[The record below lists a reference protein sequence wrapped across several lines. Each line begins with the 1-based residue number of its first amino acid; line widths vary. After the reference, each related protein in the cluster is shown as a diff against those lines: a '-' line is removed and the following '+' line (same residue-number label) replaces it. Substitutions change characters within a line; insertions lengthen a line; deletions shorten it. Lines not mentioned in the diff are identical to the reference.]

1 MTTLP
6 TFTPAQIAFL
16 EAVLSPSPTLLA
28 LAEGPGGCDDSD
40 QGEGDKPP
48 PTLGSNTDDT
58 LLGGEG
64 KDNLVGLNG
73 NDALSAFQGKDWL
86 YGDNGND
93 FLDGGEGRDFLHG
106 GNGDDELRG
115 GKGKDDMYGENGNDL
130 LIGGCGPDLLDGGR
144 GDDVLFG
151 GNSPDRMTGGLG
163 RDVFVLALPGG
174 GGGHG
179 GSGELANPIEPL
191 AHEEEEGDVI
201 TDFRQGVDHLALA
214 GGLTFDQLVFQDN
227 RIYVE
232 MDEILEISAA
242 SAPSL
247 LQESEHEEPGRLL
260 ATLTGFNTT
269 QLSQSDFITLTNIVA
284 G

>member
-1 MTTLP
+1 MTNLP
-6 TFTPAQIAFL
+6 SFTAAQLSFL
-16 EAVLSPSPTLLA
+16 ESVLCPSPSLLA
-28 LAEGPGGCDDSD
+28 MEEGIGGCDDSD

-48 PTLGSNTDDT
+48 ATLGTNKDDT

-73 NDALSAFQGKDWL
+73 NDTLRAFQGKDWL

-93 FLDGGEGRDFLHG
+93 LLDGGEGRDFLYG

-130 LIGGCGPDLLDGGR
+130 LIGGCGPDLMDGGR

-151 GNSPDRMTGGLG
+151 GNSPDTYTGGLG

-174 GGGHG
+174 EGGHG
-179 GSGELANPIEPL
+179 GGGEIAPTPGPL
-191 AHEEEEGDVI
+191 AHEEEEGDVV
-201 TDFRQGVDHLALA
+201 TDFEQGVDHLALA
-214 GGLTFDQLVFQDN
+214 GALTFDQLRFAGN
-227 RIYVE
+227 RIYVV
-232 MDEILEISAA
+232 MDETAGA
-242 SAPSL
+242 STPLASPTTPGNENEGL
-247 LQESEHEEPGRLL
+247 GRLL
-260 ATLTGFNTT
+260 ATLNGFNTT
-269 QLSQSDFITLTNIVA
+269 QLSEADFITWADFSL

>member
-6 TFTPAQIAFL
+6 SFTPSQLAFL
-16 EAVLSPSPTLLA
+16 ESVLSPLPTLLA

-48 PTLGSNTDDT
+48 PALGSNTDDT

-64 KDNLVGLNG
+64 KNNLVGLNG
-73 NDALSAFQGKDWL
+73 NDTLRSFQGKDWL

-93 FLDGGEGRDFLHG
+93 FLDGGEGRDFLYG

-179 GSGELANPIEPL
+179 GGGELANPIEPL

-214 GGLTFDQLVFQDN
+214 GGLTFDQLLFQDN
-227 RIYVE
+227 RIYVVKDE
-232 MDEILEISAA
+232 MVGISSAYAA
-242 SAPSL
+242 SSL
-247 LQESEHEEPGRLL
+247 QGSEQEE
-260 ATLTGFNTT
+260 T
-269 QLSQSDFITLTNIVA
+269 
-284 G
+284 